1 MCRGGD
7 DGVSFSE
14 TLLTTSSSDAIFDR
28 GEAALGIA
36 DRGEAAL
43 GIADRGGMRGMNTGT
58 GTNTTFG
65 APGSENGNRGG
76 GGTEK
81 TIGGVSE
88 FSEGVSSELSKG
100 LSELSEGVSSIRSSS
115 SRSNAA

>member
-14 TLLTTSSSDAIFDR
+14 TLLTTSSSDAIF
-28 GEAALGIA
+28 